1 MYNNFGSIINSQ
13 LNIGTIYRLKFPRSP
28 VSVVFKLFAKYDTTM
43 PHQVVYTFKDMYGNK
58 VDFTNGVFKNM
69 KVTEF
74 IEPPP
79 IIKRIDIP
87 PVNND
92 HVSIPLGLP
101 SNNKDFVP
109 EVISI
114 ETYIGINDGLDKK
127 SVNNNLPIEL
137 NTDGFNYNLPIGL
150 NTDVFNNNLPI
161 GLTTNSHTHYK
172 EDDLYS

>member
-1 MYNNFGSIINSQ
+1 MSMYNNFGSIINSQ
-13 LNIGTIYRLKFPRSP
+13 LNIGSMYRLKFPRSP

-58 VDFTNGVFKNM
+58 VDFTNGVFKSM
-69 KVTEF
+69 KVFEY
-74 IEPPP
+74 IESPP

-87 PVNND
+87 HVNND

-114 ETYIGINDGLDKK
+114 ETYINDGLNKN
-127 SVNNNLPIEL
+127 SANNNLPIGL

-150 NTDVFNNNLPI
+150 AI
-161 GLTTNSHTHYK
+161 NSHTNYK